1 MRSTQVRVRLF
12 ASLRELAGTAE
23 IGLELQEPTSSVE
36 ICWRRLCEF
45 HPGLSGWR
53 DSVRPALNLEYVD
66 WEAEVSPG
74 DEIAFLP
81 PVSGGAPAA
90 EVAIH
95 VNVSAEPI
103 DVTAMCAAMER
114 RGIGAIATFVGLV
127 RDPDEGVAISH
138 LIYEAYPEMAE
149 PVLVAISEAA
159 CSRYGASEVRVQ
171 HRTGT
176 VQAGTDSVAVV
187 VGAQHRHQALDACR
201 FIIDELK
208 SRAPIWKSAG

>member
-1 MRSTQVRVRLF
+1 MRATQVRVRLF

-23 IGLELQEPTSSVE
+23 IGLELQGPTSVE
-36 ICWRRLCEF
+36 SCWRRLCEIQ
-45 HPGLSGWR
+45 PGLSDWR
-53 DSVRPALNLEYVD
+53 DSVQPALNLEYVD
-66 WEAEVSPG
+66 WEAQVSPG

-81 PVSGGAPAA
+81 PVSGGAPTP

-95 VNVSAEPI
+95 VQVSAEPI
-103 DVTAMCAAMER
+103 DVAAMSAAMER

-127 RDPDEGVAISH
+127 RDPDEGVPISH
-138 LIYEAYPEMAE
+138 LVYEAYPEMAE

-159 CSRYGASEVRVQ
+159 CRRYGASEVRVQ

-176 VQAGTDSVAVV
+176 VESAINSVAVV
-187 VGAQHRHQALDACR
+187 VGAPHRHQALDACR

>member
-1 MRSTQVRVRLF
+1 MRAAEVRVRLF

-23 IGLELQEPTSSVE
+23 IELELHQPTSVE
-36 ICWRRLCEF
+36 SCWRGLCQL
-45 HPGLSGWR
+45 HPGLNEWR
-53 DSVRPALNLEYVD
+53 DSVRPVLNLEYVD
-66 WEAEVSPG
+66 WDAEASPG

-81 PVSGGAPAA
+81 PVSGGAPTP

-95 VNVSAEPI
+95 VQVSAEPI
-103 DVTAMCAAMER
+103 DVAGMSAAMER

-138 LIYEAYPEMAE
+138 LTYEAYLEMAE
-149 PVLVAISEAA
+149 PVLVDISEAA
-159 CSRYGASEVRVQ
+159 CRLYGASEVRVQ
-171 HRTGT
+171 HRIGT
-176 VQAGTDSVAVV
+176 VESGIDSVAVV
-187 VGAQHRHQALDACR
+187 VGAPHRHQALDACR